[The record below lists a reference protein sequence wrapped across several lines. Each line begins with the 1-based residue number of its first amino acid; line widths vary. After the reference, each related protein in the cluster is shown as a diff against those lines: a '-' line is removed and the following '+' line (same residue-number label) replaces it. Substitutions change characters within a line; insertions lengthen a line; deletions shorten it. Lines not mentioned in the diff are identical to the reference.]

1 MSTRLVRLE
10 GVDNFRDFG
19 DYATAAGARLRP
31 GRLYRSGHHASAT
44 DEDLEAI
51 AALNIAVVVDLRRTI
66 ERERMPSRH
75 PATFSGRVIHGDPK
89 EVDDDPFWLMVQD
102 SVLTEA
108 AVRDY
113 LRGYYRTAPFDAR
126 HLGLFSRYFGALAA
140 AEGPVLIHCAA
151 GKDRT
156 GMLAALTHHLVG
168 VHPNDIL
175 ADYLLTN
182 EAAGFDQ
189 RVSQALRSLVE
200 STGREHP
207 PEALRVALSVDGEYL
222 RGAVTAIEDR
232 CGSIDA
238 YLEQTLGVDAAAR
251 ARIEEHLLG

>member
-10 GVDNFRDFG
+10 GVDNFRDYG

-31 GRLYRSGHHASAT
+31 GRLFRSGHHAGAT

-75 PATFSGRVIHGDPK
+75 PASFSGRVIHGDAQ

-102 SVLTEA
+102 TALTVPM
-108 AVRDY
+108 VRDY
-113 LRGYYRTAPFDAR
+113 LRGYYQTAPFDDR
-126 HLGLFSRYFGALAA
+126 HVGLFSRYFAALAA

-156 GMLAALTHHLVG
+156 GMLAALTHHLLG
-168 VHPNDIL
+168 VHRDDIL

-182 EAAGFDQ
+182 EAVSFDE
-189 RVSQALRSLVE
+189 RVPQAVRNLVE
-200 STGREHP
+200 TTGREHS
-207 PEALRVALSVDGEYL
+207 PEALRVAMSVEADYL
-222 RGAVTAIEDR
+222 DAAIAAIVER
-232 CGSIDA
+232 YGSIDA
-238 YLEQTLGVDAAAR
+238 YLEQALGVDTAAR
-251 ARIEEHLLG
+251 AGVEAHLLG